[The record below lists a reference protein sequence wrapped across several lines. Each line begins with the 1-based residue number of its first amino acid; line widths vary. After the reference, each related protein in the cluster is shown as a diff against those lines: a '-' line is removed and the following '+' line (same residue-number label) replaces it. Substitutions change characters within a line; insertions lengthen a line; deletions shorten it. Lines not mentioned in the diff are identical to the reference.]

1 MSVAFD
7 TLSATRKLE
16 EAGLEARQAEAI
28 VTAIR
33 SVLEPAVT
41 KPELD
46 SALSGVKT
54 DLYRAMGVQA
64 FAIVG
69 LILTALKLFG

>member
-1 MSVAFD
+1 MSGAFD

-28 VTAIR
+28 VTTIC